1 MGIFDFLKPKSNNEQ
16 FVTETEFS
24 RNLENQLKMTPQT
37 LEQLR
42 DINVTADKE
51 LKLEFFFYTNTEVKA
66 EQFATEIRKLNYT
79 VEHGKSAGDKK
90 LFIVTGWTTKM
101 KMSDDVVKQW
111 TKQMC
116 ELGYKFDCEFDGW
129 GTQPDQE

>member
-51 LKLEFFFYTNTEVKA
+51 LKLEFFF
-66 EQFATEIRKLNYT
+66 
-79 VEHGKSAGDKK
+79 
-90 LFIVTGWTTKM
+90 
-101 KMSDDVVKQW
+101 
-111 TKQMC
+111 
-116 ELGYKFDCEFDGW
+116 
-129 GTQPDQE
+129 